1 MLGLNTS
8 PARVEKSSTV
18 MLKVFWYDWNVRV
31 FSARSSIDLWMA
43 SSEPTIFAGLL
54 VGSTDAP
61 LCRLPR
67 IAMSSSS

>member
-1 MLGLNTS
+1 
-8 PARVEKSSTV
+8 